1 MAWNVLRREDG
12 IPENEIHIRNEFYLV
27 GIVVLYYDHI
37 ITFDR
42 EVAHM
47 WYRNGR
53 IPWLFFI
60 NRYFAPIAYIAV
72 NISPFMPSRTV
83 AECKKSS
90 SAIAIVTLISHV
102 IVGVVL
108 VLRTFALYGRSFKIL
123 GFILIVSMP
132 LIGTAVWSLFSQR
145 IDDENV
151 VLGCNTAA
159 AKGSGVRLA
168 IPWEAIVCFDVL
180 IFTLTVV
187 KTIRERRS
195 EHTIV
200 FGHFGSIIFRDAAIY
215 FATMACVNIA
225 NAATFYVPS
234 PSIEGCL
241 SSLSTSVSVSLTSRL
256 LINLQK
262 KTLGRSTELISL
274 TEFAT
279 SVHFRNDY
287 SDLSTETEM

>member
-168 IPWEAIVCFDVL
+168 IPWEAI
-180 IFTLTVV
+180 
-187 KTIRERRS
+187 RR
-195 EHTIV
+195 
-200 FGHFGSIIFRDAAIY
+200 
-215 FATMACVNIA
+215 TMACVNIA

>member
-159 AKGSGVRLA
+159 AKGSGQNHPRKKIRA
-168 IPWEAIVCFDVL
+168 YHRIWTFWEYHFQ
-180 IFTLTVV
+180 
-187 KTIRERRS
+187 RR
-195 EHTIV
+195 
-200 FGHFGSIIFRDAAIY
+200 
-215 FATMACVNIA
+215 TMACVNIA